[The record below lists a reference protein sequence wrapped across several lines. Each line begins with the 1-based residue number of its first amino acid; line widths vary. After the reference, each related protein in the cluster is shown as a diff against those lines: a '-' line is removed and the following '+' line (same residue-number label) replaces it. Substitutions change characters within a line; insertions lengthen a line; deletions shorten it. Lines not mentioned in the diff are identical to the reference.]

1 MNITQ
6 VVRRPSELFFSGKMS
21 RLLVVLHQPAPG
33 PGPQDGP
40 DLLVAAVDVAAVDE
54 GRDGVDLFSAR
65 LATGGTRTRE
75 VYTGYTRIL
84 SHWE

>member
-1 MNITQ
+1 MKITQ
-6 VVRRPSELFFSGKMS
+6 VIRWTSQLFFSWKMS
-21 RLLVVLHQPAPG
+21 WLLVVLHQPASG
-33 PGPQDGP
+33 PRPQHRA

-54 GRDGVDLFSAR
+54 GRDGVDLFPAR
-65 LATGGTRTRE
+65 LPTGWTRTRE

>member
-1 MNITQ
+1 MIRWTPQ
-6 VVRRPSELFFSGKMS
+6 LFFSWKMS
-21 RLLVVLHQPAPG
+21 WFLVVLHQPAPG
-33 PGPQDGP
+33 PSPQDRA

-54 GRDGVDLFSAR
+54 GRDGVDLFPAR
-65 LATGGTRTRE
+65 LATGGTRPRE